1 MTDEQLLERAKS
13 LQEEAHRILNE
24 LNLFAIIGTIA
35 EPEVVGSAKN
45 GLMIFPDIDIHAWM
59 EEPSLEKVANLFPTL
74 AAMPTIQ
81 KVQFNNYRD
90 LRRDYRKDRINFP
103 HAYYVGLRTVQ
114 QSGEWKI
121 DMWFGKHGEVG
132 DYDDS
137 KLNVITTEQRLAI
150 LRLKELWKDEKGYRD
165 GVLSVDFY
173 KAVTRH
179 AVRDEESFI
188 DYLAK
193 K

>member
-1 MTDEQLLERAKS
+1 MTDEQLLTRAQS
-13 LQEEAHRILNE
+13 MQEEARRVLRE
-24 LNLFAIIGTIA
+24 LNLLAIIGTIA

-59 EEPSLEKVANLFPTL
+59 EEPSLEKVASLLPTL
-74 AAMPTIQ
+74 TMMSTIQ
-81 KVQFNNYRD
+81 MVHFNNYRE
-90 LRRDYRKDRINFP
+90 LRRDFRKDRINFP

-114 QSGEWKI
+114 PSGEWKI
-121 DMWFGKHGEVG
+121 DIWFGKRGEVG

-137 KLNVITTEQRLAI
+137 ELNAITTEQRLAV
-150 LRLKELWKDEKGYRD
+150 LRLKEMWQGGKGYRD

-173 KAVTRH
+173 KAVMRH

-188 DYLAK
+188 DYLANK
-193 K
+193 